1 MKVELTE
8 YIDVNEDGTFLYD
21 SGSLKTEAGITM
33 GFDYAKNKHFM
44 CVNHGR
50 KEDSTLTVTTVWFD
64 SDKEMCSSLLP
75 NSFVN

>member
-1 MKVELTE
+1 MKVELIE

-21 SGSLKTEAGITM
+21 SGSLKTDAGITI
-33 GFDYAKNKHFM
+33 GFDDTVNKHFM

-64 SDKEMCSSLLP
+64 SDKEMSSSLLP

>member
-8 YIDVNEDGTFLYD
+8 YIYVNEDGTFLYE

-33 GFDYAKNKHFM
+33 GFDDAKNKNFM

-64 SDKEMCSSLLP
+64 SDKEMSSSLLP